1 MTGERRVTG
10 GLVCL
15 AAGGLAWLAL
25 ALVLP
30 TPAGAAPAGATSG
43 SAPPAGAVNGAP
55 AAAASAPAPSSPAR
69 PGPATA
75 LPPPALSPAPGSGA
89 ARKPAGGPAAA
100 APTTTGLREPPPRP
114 VAEIRVQGRYA
125 HNVGTVQLFGG
136 VDYLE
141 RRDFYISPGLRLGA
155 TYFVWEWLGLEV
167 QLSRYFSQLNKAG
180 LDVEQMLGV
189 VPDSRAPTWLL
200 VGGGRVAFGYG
211 KMMIAGLHRSIH
223 FEPQALVQAGVHSH
237 DGSIGPSGLAGL
249 GLMIHATPRWFFR
262 LEGGV
267 TVEIERR
274 VTGTTTVVG
283 FLPSLVTGGVF

>member
-1 MTGERRVTG
+1 VTAGRRVPG
-10 GLVCL
+10 GPVCL

-25 ALVLP
+25 ALAAARPADAAAAVPAAAAGTKVVAPDAQAAAPVVPPVVVAPGTTPPP
-30 TPAGAAPAGATSG
+30 TPAG
-43 SAPPAGAVNGAP
+43 
-55 AAAASAPAPSSPAR
+55 
-69 PGPATA
+69 
-75 LPPPALSPAPGSGA
+75 
-89 ARKPAGGPAAA
+89 
-100 APTTTGLREPPPRP
+100 LREPAPRP
-114 VAEIRVQGRYA
+114 VAEVRVQGRYA
-125 HNVGTVQLFGG
+125 HNVGTVQLFAG

-141 RRDFYISPGLRLGA
+141 RRDFYISPGVRLGA
-155 TYFVWEWLGLEV
+155 TYFVWESLGLEV

-200 VGGGRVAFGYG
+200 VGGGRLAFGYG

-223 FEPQALVQAGVHSH
+223 FEPQALVQAGIHVH

>member
-1 MTGERRVTG
+1 VASP
-10 GLVCL
+10 VP
-15 AAGGLAWLAL
+15 AAA
-25 ALVLP
+25 
-30 TPAGAAPAGATSG
+30 AAPAV
-43 SAPPAGAVNGAP
+43 SAPPARPSAAADPRQPPVRPSAGAP
-55 AAAASAPAPSSPAR
+55 A
-69 PGPATA
+69 GP
-75 LPPPALSPAPGSGA
+75 
-89 ARKPAGGPAAA
+89 
-100 APTTTGLREPPPRP
+100 GLREPAPRP
-114 VAEIRVQGRYA
+114 VAEVRVQGRYA
-125 HNVGTVQLFGG
+125 HNVGTVQLFAG

-155 TYFVWEWLGLEV
+155 TYYVWEWLGLEV

-189 VPDSRAPTWLL
+189 VPDSRAPTWLVL
-200 VGGGRVAFGYG
+200 AGGRLAFGYG
-211 KMMIAGLHRSIH
+211 KMMIAGLRRSIH
-223 FEPQALVQAGVHSH
+223 FEPQALVQGGVHSH
-237 DGSIGPSGLAGL
+237 DGAIGPSGLAGV

>member
-1 MTGERRVTG
+1 MTAARRIPG
-10 GLVCL
+10 RPLCL

-25 ALVLP
+25 ALAAARPADAAPAVPAAAAGSNLVAPGTQAAAPVVAPASAPFSATPVSRPAPLAESAKRAPGTTAPATAPTP
-30 TPAGAAPAGATSG
+30 TPAG
-43 SAPPAGAVNGAP
+43 
-55 AAAASAPAPSSPAR
+55 
-69 PGPATA
+69 
-75 LPPPALSPAPGSGA
+75 
-89 ARKPAGGPAAA
+89 
-100 APTTTGLREPPPRP
+100 LREPAPRP
-114 VAEIRVQGRYA
+114 VAEVRVQGRYA
-125 HNVGTVQLFGG
+125 HNVGTVQLFAG

-141 RRDFYISPGLRLGA
+141 RRDFYISPGVRLGA
-155 TYFVWEWLGLEV
+155 TYFAWESLGLEV
-167 QLSRYFSQLNKAG
+167 QLSHYFSQLNKAG
-180 LDVEQMLGV
+180 LAVEQMLGV

-200 VGGGRVAFGYG
+200 VAGGRLAFGYG

-223 FEPQALVQAGVHSH
+223 FEPQALVQAGIHVH